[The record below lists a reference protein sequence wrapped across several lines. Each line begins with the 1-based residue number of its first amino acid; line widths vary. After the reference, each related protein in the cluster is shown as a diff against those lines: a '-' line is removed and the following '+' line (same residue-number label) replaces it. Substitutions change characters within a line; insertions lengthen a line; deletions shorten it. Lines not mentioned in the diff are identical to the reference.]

1 MPEDTTTVLFDVGH
15 EIAAEEADAELPVV
29 VEDTVLVEEDQDN
42 EEEDPEDTEELPAV
56 QFGSW

>member
-1 MPEDTTTVLFDVGH
+1 MLFDVGH
-15 EIAAEEADAELPVV
+15 EIAADEADAELPVV